1 MREEKTFFVYI
12 VSSRS
17 RTLYLGV
24 TSDLL
29 KRVWQH
35 KNNTFPESFSA
46 KYKCT
51 RLVWF
56 EEFSLGVQAIPR
68 EKQIKRW
75 NRAKKLALIEA
86 MNPAWADLAEEWY
99 KL

>member
-24 TSDLL
+24 TSNLR

-35 KNNTFPESFSA
+35 KNNAFPESFA
-46 KYKCT
+46 VKYKCN
-51 RLVWF
+51 RLVWY

-68 EKQIKRW
+68 EKQIKGW
-75 NRAKKLALIEA
+75 NRAKKIALIEA
-86 MNPAWADLAEEWY
+86 MNPAWVDLAEEWH